1 MVIDP
6 ALRDALQNASEQ
18 CVCLHTRMAARAVT
32 RAYDAALA
40 PLGLEATQ
48 FTLLGA
54 IAANPTRSVTE
65 MADRLALE
73 RTSLSRNLAVL
84 SKRGLILAGSTKG
97 RSVTY
102 AVTEAGQSL
111 LAAALPLWRKVQ
123 SSLEGQIGETSWTKM
138 RHSLRQLRQGVAP
151 AAGVKA
157 LDHQSIPT
165 YRAGTR

>member
-1 MVIDP
+1 MMIDP
-6 ALRDALQNASEQ
+6 ALRDALHHASEH

-48 FTLLGA
+48 FTLLAA

-84 SKRGLILAGSTKG
+84 KKRGLIVSGASKG

-102 AVTEAGQSL
+102 AMTEGGQLL
-111 LAAALPLWRKVQ
+111 LASALPLWRKVQ
-123 SSLEGQIGETSWTKM
+123 SGLEERIGESNWAET
-138 RHSLRQLRQGVAP
+138 RQNLRQLRRSVTAVP
-151 AAGVKA
+151 
-157 LDHQSIPT
+157 DSNS
-165 YRAGTR
+165 RA

>member
-1 MVIDP
+1 MSIDP
-6 ALRDALQNASEQ
+6 SLRNELQYASEH
-18 CVCLHTRMAARAVT
+18 CVCLHTRMAARAIT
-32 RAYDAALA
+32 RVYDAAMA

-48 FTLLGA
+48 FTLLAA
-54 IAANPTRSVTE
+54 IAANPTGSVTE

-84 SKRGLILAGSTKG
+84 CKRGLILAGAAKG

-123 SSLEGQIGETSWTKM
+123 SGLQRKIGEQSWTET
-138 RHSLRQLRQGVAP
+138 RQTLRQLRHATT
-151 AAGVKA
+151 
-157 LDHQSIPT
+157 LDS
-165 YRAGTR
+165 

>member
-1 MVIDP
+1 MTIDP
-6 ALRDALQNASEQ
+6 SLTAELQHASEH
-18 CVCLHTRMAARAVT
+18 CVCLHTRMAARAIT
-32 RAYDAALA
+32 RLYDAALA

-84 SKRGLILAGSTKG
+84 SKRGLISAGPTRG

-102 AVTEAGQSL
+102 AVTEAGHTL
-111 LAAALPLWRKVQ
+111 LTAALPLWRKVQ
-123 SSLEGQIGETSWTKM
+123 VSLENRIGEQSWTET
-138 RHSLRQLRQGVAP
+138 RQTLRQLRHT
-151 AAGVKA
+151 AAT
-157 LDHQSIPT
+157 DS
-165 YRAGTR
+165 

>member
-1 MVIDP
+1 
-6 ALRDALQNASEQ
+6 
-18 CVCLHTRMAARAVT
+18 MAARAVT

-48 FTLLGA
+48 FTLLAA

-84 SKRGLILAGSTKG
+84 KKRGLIVSGASKG

-102 AVTEAGQSL
+102 AMTEGGQLL
-111 LAAALPLWRKVQ
+111 LASALPLWRKVQ
-123 SSLEGQIGETSWTKM
+123 SGLEERIGESNWAET
-138 RHSLRQLRQGVAP
+138 RQNLRQLRRSVTAVP
-151 AAGVKA
+151 DSNSSA
-157 LDHQSIPT
+157 
-165 YRAGTR
+165 

>member
-1 MVIDP
+1 MTIDP
-6 ALRDALQNASEQ
+6 SLTAELQHASEH
-18 CVCLHTRMAARAVT
+18 CVCLHTRMAARAIT
-32 RAYDAALA
+32 RLYDAALA

-73 RTSLSRNLAVL
+73 RTSLSRNLTVL
-84 SKRGLILAGSTKG
+84 SKRGLILAGATKG

-111 LAAALPLWRKVQ
+111 LAAALPLWRTVQ
-123 SSLEGQIGETSWTKM
+123 SGLEHKIGEQSWSET
-138 RHSLRQLRQGVAP
+138 RQRLRQLRHADATG
-151 AAGVKA
+151 
-157 LDHQSIPT
+157 S
-165 YRAGTR
+165 

>member
-1 MVIDP
+1 
-6 ALRDALQNASEQ
+6 
-18 CVCLHTRMAARAVT
+18 MAARAIT

-48 FTLLGA
+48 FTLLAA

-73 RTSLSRNLAVL
+73 RTSLSRNLSV
-84 SKRGLILAGSTKG
+84 LAGASPG

-111 LAAALPLWRKVQ
+111 LTAALPLWRNVQ
-123 SSLEGQIGETSWTKM
+123 SGLEARIGVKSWAETRQTLRKL
-138 RHSLRQLRQGVAP
+138 RHSST
-151 AAGVKA
+151 
-157 LDHQSIPT
+157 DHQ
-165 YRAGTR
+165 